1 MQFLITAGPTREYI
15 DSVRF
20 ISNASS
26 GKTGYALASVAI
38 KKGHKVTLITTI
50 ENSELRIKNSKSKT
64 IVVETAAQMFEA
76 VKKNFQKCDCL
87 IMTAAV
93 ADYTP
98 VKKSKT
104 KIKKTK
110 SDLILKLK
118 PTTDILAWAGKQK
131 HEQPAFAL
139 RASSGRRA
147 TGNQQRIVVGFA
159 LEDKNLR
166 KNAEKK
172 LKEKNLDLIIANSPD
187 AIAAEKSAVEIKTP
201 NGKWQKIAKADKTI
215 IAEKIIALIEQ
226 LQNKS

>member
-1 MQFLITAGPTREYI
+1 MRFLITAGGTREYI

-26 GKTGYALASVAI
+26 GKTGYALAATAI
-38 KKGHKVTLITTI
+38 KKGYKVTLISSSDLQPPVGADFI
-50 ENSELRIKNSKSKT
+50 GVDS
-64 IVVETAAQMFEA
+64 AAEMFKA
-76 VKKNFQKCDCL
+76 VKENFPKCDCL

-110 SDLILKLK
+110 SDLIIKLK
-118 PTTDILAWAGKQK
+118 PTVDILAWAGKHK
-131 HEQPAFAL
+131 HEQ
-139 RASSGRRA
+139 RA
-147 TGNQQRIVVGFA
+147 TSDEPRFVAGFA

-166 KNAEKK
+166 ANAEKK

-187 AIAAEKSAVEIKTP
+187 AIGAEKSAVEIKTL
-201 NGKWQKIAKADKTI
+201 NGQWLKIAKADKAA
-215 IAEKIIALIEQ
+215 IAEKIISLIE
-226 LQNKS
+226 KF

>member
-1 MQFLITAGPTREYI
+1 MRFLITAGPTKEYI

-26 GKTGYALASVAI
+26 GKTGYALAATAI
-38 KKGHKVTLITTI
+38 KKGHEVTLISSSDLQPPI
-50 ENSELRIKNSKSKT
+50 GVDFIG
-64 IVVETAAQMFEA
+64 VESAAEMFKA
-76 VKKNFQKCDCL
+76 VKENFQKCDCL

-98 VKKSKT
+98 IKKSKT
-104 KIKKTK
+104 KIKKSK

-118 PTTDILAWAGKQK
+118 PTTDILSWAGKQK
-131 HEQPAFAL
+131 LKTQ
-139 RASSGRRA
+139 
-147 TGNQQRIVVGFA
+147 IVVGFA

-187 AIAAEKSAVEIKTP
+187 SIGAEKAAVEIKTP
-201 NGKWQKIAKADKTI
+201 NGKWQKIAKADKAA
-215 IAEKIIALIEQ
+215 IAEKIISLLE
-226 LQNKS
+226 KF

>member
-1 MQFLITAGPTREYI
+1 MRFLITAGPTREYI

-26 GKTGYALASVAI
+26 GKTGHALAATAI
-38 KKGHKVTLITTI
+38 KKGHEVTLISSSDLQPPI
-50 ENSELRIKNSKSKT
+50 GADFIGVESAAEMFKVVKEN
-64 IVVETAAQMFEA
+64 FP
-76 VKKNFQKCDCL
+76 KCDCL

-104 KIKKTK
+104 KIKKSK
-110 SDLILKLK
+110 SDLILELK
-118 PTTDILAWAGKQK
+118 PTADILAWAGKQK

-172 LKEKNLDLIIANSPD
+172 LKEKKLDLIIANSPD

>member
-1 MQFLITAGPTREYI
+1 MRFLITAGPTREYI

-26 GKTGYALASVAI
+26 GKTGYALAATAI
-38 KKGHKVTLITTI
+38 KKGHEVTLISSSDLQPPI
-50 ENSELRIKNSKSKT
+50 GVDFIG
-64 IVVETAAQMFEA
+64 VESAAEMFKA
-76 VKKNFQKCDCL
+76 VKENFQKCDCL

-98 VKKSKT
+98 IKKSKT
-104 KIKKTK
+104 KIKKSK

-118 PTTDILAWAGKQK
+118 PTTDILSWAGKQK
-131 HEQPAFAL
+131 LKTQ
-139 RASSGRRA
+139 
-147 TGNQQRIVVGFA
+147 IVVGFA

-187 AIAAEKSAVEIKTP
+187 SIGAEKAAVEIKTP
-201 NGKWQKIAKADKTI
+201 NGKWQKIAKADKAA
-215 IAEKIIALIEQ
+215 IAEKIISLLE
-226 LQNKS
+226 KF